1 MLGCSRGEDE
11 WGAKLRGSLKTIG
24 NTKKNQV
31 FEYDCS
37 TRPSGRVRIETCKG
51 TGWVEEVKRSTRPSG
66 RVRIE
71 TNQKPTSGEPTSVA
85 PDLRVG

>member
-37 TRPSGRVRIETCKG
+37 TRPSGRVRIETFTIAEWAK
-51 TGWVEEVKRSTRPSG
+51 V
-66 RVRIE
+66 II
-71 TNQKPTSGEPTSVA
+71 VA